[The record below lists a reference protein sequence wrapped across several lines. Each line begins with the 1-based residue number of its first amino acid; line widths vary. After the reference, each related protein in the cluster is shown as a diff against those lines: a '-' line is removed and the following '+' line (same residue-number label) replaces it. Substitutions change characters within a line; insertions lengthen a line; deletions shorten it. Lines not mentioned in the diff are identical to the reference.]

1 MYAEAISMKARCI
14 RQKTQTSCYH
24 VKFVAVIALS
34 LLQQKQDIRKGEDN
48 MRKQNENFKTQ
59 AGSLYG
65 EMAMEEANKHMTIAE
80 FLEDMIPATTTCNIC
95 GKLITKKMGMMP
107 CGPYHSGK
115 TGNYVCMHC
124 YGKYVQPLIDGL
136 AEMKRTADREELMKE
151 REYRC

>member
-48 MRKQNENFKTQ
+48 M
-59 AGSLYG
+59 
-65 EMAMEEANKHMTIAE
+65 TIAE
-80 FLEDMIPATTTCNIC
+80 FIKEQKPEVTKCNIC
-95 GKLITKKMGMMP
+95 GSLISAKEAMMP
-107 CGPYHSGK
+107 CGPYHSDRTGK
-115 TGNYVCMHC
+115 YVCPHCYGNYVI
-124 YGKYVQPLIDGL
+124 PLIDGL
-136 AEMKRTADREELMKE
+136 AEMERTADREELMKE

>member
-1 MYAEAISMKARCI
+1 
-14 RQKTQTSCYH
+14 
-24 VKFVAVIALS
+24 
-34 LLQQKQDIRKGEDN
+34 

-65 EMAMEEANKHMTIAE
+65 GMAMKEAGGIDMREAASHITMKE
-80 FLEDMIPATTTCNIC
+80 FYEDMIPDTTTCNIC

-136 AEMKRTADREELMKE
+136 AEMERTTHREELMKE

>member
-1 MYAEAISMKARCI
+1 
-14 RQKTQTSCYH
+14 
-24 VKFVAVIALS
+24 
-34 LLQQKQDIRKGEDN
+34 

-65 EMAMEEANKHMTIAE
+65 EMAMKEAGGIDMREVASHITMKE
-80 FLEDMIPATTTCNIC
+80 FYESMIPETTTCNIC

-107 CGPYHSGK
+107 CGPYYSGK

-136 AEMKRTADREELMKE
+136 AEMERTTHREELMNEQK
-151 REYRC
+151 YRG

>member
-1 MYAEAISMKARCI
+1 ME
-14 RQKTQTSCYH
+14 
-24 VKFVAVIALS
+24 
-34 LLQQKQDIRKGEDN
+34 KQDKY
-48 MRKQNENFKTQ
+48 FKTH

-65 EMAMEEANKHMTIAE
+65 KMGEIAMKEAGGIDMREAASHITMKE
-80 FLEDMIPATTTCNIC
+80 FYEDMIPETTTCNIC

-136 AEMKRTADREELMKE
+136 AEMERTTHREELMKE
-151 REYRC
+151 QEYRC

>member
-34 LLQQKQDIRKGEDN
+34 LLQQKQDIRKGEN
-48 MRKQNENFKTQ
+48 KMKHTTVNN
-59 AGSLYG
+59 LI
-65 EMAMEEANKHMTIAE
+65 EELKPE
-80 FLEDMIPATTTCNIC
+80 TTTCNIC
-95 GKLITKKMGMMP
+95 GKLITKKMEMMP
-107 CGPYHSGK
+107 CGPYHSAR

-136 AEMKRTADREELMKE
+136 AEMKRTSDREELMNE
-151 REYRC
+151 REYRG